1 MDEAS
6 FENNLANYKESLEN
20 KLEAVVKIP
29 KGYKAREKRAIELN
43 RIKNKW
49 IYEPIYAR
57 LTVNKDF
64 KASDAFK
71 KEIVELDYNNEEDFM
86 CSSDYRGMLRNHMYE
101 KAMEYYKKD
110 SLPYPEARKKVISE
124 ISVRKILAN
133 RVLILRISNII
144 SYPNKNKRKLHK
156 TFSDI
161 FFEMAK
167 KGFIYKNNKAYK
179 DFISIKKFNQI
190 VLELIKKNSFGLF
203 NVSLGKKIYLN
214 QLITWL
220 NFYNSMK
227 IKIINP
233 QTIWL
238 KSPVIRELL
247 TVSLGIKLYDLAN
260 CFEKKTEMKRAKKVD
275 TRLIVVVIKPT
286 LAPFTI
292 NNK

>member
-1 MDEAS
+1 MNKKILIIGLKGLIGSNLFNYFKIKKLNVYQLS
-6 FENNLANYKESLEN
+6 FENF
-20 KLEAVVKIP
+20 
-29 KGYKAREKRAIELN
+29 
-43 RIKNKW
+43 IKNKNRH
-49 IYEPIYAR
+49 IDRFDVIINCTSNQKFIKNQYQDRNDNDLIIAKKILHSKTKLVMLSTRKVY
-57 LTVNKDF
+57 
-64 KASDAFK
+64 KAKFN
-71 KEIVELDYNNEEDFM
+71 INELD
-86 CSSDYRGMLRNHMYE
+86 
-101 KAMEYYKKD
+101 KKKPNCNY
-110 SLPYPEARKKVISE
+110 SKNKTISE
-124 ISVRKILAN
+124 ISVKKTLAN

-220 NFYNSMK
+220 NFYNSTK

-233 QTIWL
+233 
-238 KSPVIRELL
+238 KNSFNND
-247 TVSLGIKLYDLAN
+247 S
-260 CFEKKTEMKRAKKVD
+260 F
-275 TRLIVVVIKPT
+275 T
-286 LAPFTI
+286 L
-292 NNK
+292 NNKKLMQKIKIRNNVSELKNECLRISKNFFIKK